1 MCEADRA
8 NQRKDLDKWD
18 SNSSFSTLISS

>member
-18 SNSSFSTLISS
+18 SNSSFSTLILS

>member
-8 NQRKDLDKWD
+8 NQRKDLGGWD